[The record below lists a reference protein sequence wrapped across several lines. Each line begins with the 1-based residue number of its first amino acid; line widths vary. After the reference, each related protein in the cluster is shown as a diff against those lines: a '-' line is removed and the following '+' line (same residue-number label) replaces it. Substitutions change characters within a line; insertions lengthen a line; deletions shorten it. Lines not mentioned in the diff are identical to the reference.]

1 MWWQDNWQGHF
12 GTTQDGGTSRH
23 LFLLTRVMKQCGT
36 RPKSGSPF
44 HIVSSL
50 SLYDTRRKAIIMTG
64 SACRRIL
71 PEDDVHK
78 EWVTIYPPGRHWLDL
93 DIQHSWHQNDSAP
106 YHNVFFPRRL
116 LFLFLLPQYF
126 CEISCRS
133 WGHALSQTNRET
145 QAWKTEDYFLALL
158 DAKATEA

>member
-64 SACRRIL
+64 SACWRVL

-93 DIQHSWHQNDSAP
+93 DIQHSWHQKNSATSK
-106 YHNVFFPRRL
+106 NVSRAFFQPCLVSSVRL
-116 LFLFLLPQYF
+116 FPGLVVWAEGVF
-126 CEISCRS
+126 
-133 WGHALSQTNRET
+133 GHRQTE
-145 QAWKTEDYFLALL
+145 WL
-158 DAKATEA
+158 

>member
-1 MWWQDNWQGHF
+1 M
-12 GTTQDGGTSRH
+12 
-23 LFLLTRVMKQCGT
+23 
-36 RPKSGSPF
+36 
-44 HIVSSL
+44 
-50 SLYDTRRKAIIMTG
+50 
-64 SACRRIL
+64 
-71 PEDDVHK
+71 HK
-78 EWVTIYPPGRHWLDL
+78 DYNIDPPGRHWLDL

-145 QAWKTEDYFLALL
+145 QAWKTEDYFLAHYWTQKQQRHREMIRRCLGNDAHNLL
-158 DAKATEA
+158 ILDTQWEKQVWHLESISLSMSESTSLVCESFTPEPSIGGHWLGLCG